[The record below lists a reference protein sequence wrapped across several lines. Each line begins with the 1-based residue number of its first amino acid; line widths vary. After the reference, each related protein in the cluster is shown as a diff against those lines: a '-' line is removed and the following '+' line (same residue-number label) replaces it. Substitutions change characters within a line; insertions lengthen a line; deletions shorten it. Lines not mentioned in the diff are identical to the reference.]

1 MRLLGINKK
10 PWRLKKKVLPQNT
23 DHAGVMWHGAY
34 VNWLEELRIKALLEV
49 GVPYEK
55 LSMQGFEMPVVELR
69 IKYISALQHGD
80 EVVLESLIL
89 ERKGLRLPWKTRFLK
104 NGHKLSAEAEV
115 ELVLVRKEQKGIT
128 LMRETPVHISEA
140 IQKLQEGPE

>member
-1 MRLLGINKK
+1 MESFLNLPLNPLIRHNHKK

-34 VNWLEELRIKALLEV
+34 VNWLEELRVKALMEV

-69 IKYISALQHGD
+69 IKYISALHHGD
-80 EVVLESLIL
+80 EVVVESLVL

-104 NGHKLSAEAEV
+104 NV
-115 ELVLVRKEQKGIT
+115 EKNEIR
-128 LMRETPVHISEA
+128 
-140 IQKLQEGPE
+140 